1 MTEKH
6 KRYRV
11 PHCSECNKCKYTQMP
26 WSNTKE
32 YSCYKD
38 ANSSEWGEIIGFLG
52 KDHPPKVIET
62 DYKFER
68 KEIAYCTLFL

>member
-1 MTEKH
+1 
-6 KRYRV
+6 
-11 PHCSECNKCKYTQMP
+11 MP